1 MDFYVEMGI
10 DHQRGQRMF
19 HAPFIGDDLFMER
32 RARTGGVRG
41 RRRVFGPVHDDELI
55 AGAAWL

>member
-10 DHQRGQRMF
+10 DHQRGLRMF
-19 HAPFIGDDLFMER
+19 HAPFIGDDLFMEGR
-32 RARTGGVRG
+32 VRTGVCG
-41 RRRVFGPVHDDELI
+41 RCRVFGPVHDELI